1 MATYKVY
8 RKGNY
13 IIVEDSANKYWEEI
27 ALNTKISKEF
37 VDSTSYTITFKDV
50 KETWTMPFAD
60 IREADGTTYADVAT
74 WETWYTANTGFNA
87 ATTESVAA
95 LALSLSGKQDILVSS
110 DNIKTINGASL
121 LGSGNLVIAGGT
133 GSGPGDMTMAV
144 YDPDGD
150 GVVDAAEV
158 VPVVVRNTSSTI
170 TLRKGTIVYLSGST
184 GYRPNAYKA
193 QANAELTSSG
203 TFGAVLS
210 DIAPNSDGQVA
221 SMGTVHDL
229 DTRNTAPFPFTN
241 DVLVD
246 GDILWLDPANA
257 GYVTKTKP
265 QAPNHIVFIGIV
277 ARTSPTLG
285 RIIYRISNG
294 FELEEL
300 HNVFINGTLADK
312 HSLYYDAATSLW
324 KTNTIASIIG
334 YTPANKAGETFT
346 GAISATNLSGTNTGD
361 QDLSGLVVKNAAIT
375 GATKTKVTY
384 DAKGLVTV
392 GADAT
397 TADIADSTNKRY
409 VTDANLVVIGNTSGA
424 NTGDNAVNSLYSGL
438 AASKQ
443 NVITLTTTGTS
454 GTATLVGSTIN
465 VPQYANTN
473 IYNSNGVLITARSID
488 LNGKNIDFTDGI
500 GTSTVNFSVNDGG
513 DNYANIVQ
521 NLAGFNMTVGSAGF
535 SKTLYVDNNGV
546 GIYSSGTGGRYNLP
560 NSQPTANQIP
570 YAASAG
576 QLGFTSVKT
585 INGNSVLGS
594 GNISVGLVTTLT
606 TTGTSGAATLVS
618 GTLNIPQY
626 SGGSGSVPQSIIN
639 SSLIFYSNNC

>member
-8 RKGNY
+8 KKGNY

-27 ALNTKISKEF
+27 AANTKISKEF
-37 VDSTSYTITFKDV
+37 VDSTDYTITFKDV

-95 LALSLSGKQDILVSS
+95 LALSLSGKQDILVSGE
-110 DNIKTINGASL
+110 NIKTINGASI

-133 GSGPGDMTMAV
+133 GGAGDMTMAV

-158 VPVVVRNTSSTI
+158 IPVVVRNPSSTI

-184 GYRPNAYKA
+184 GWRPNAYKA

-294 FELEEL
+294 FEIDEL
-300 HNVFINGTLADK
+300 HNVFVDGTLADK

-324 KTNTIASIIG
+324 KTNTIPSILG
-334 YTPANKAGETFT
+334 YTPQS
-346 GAISATNLSGTNTGD
+346 AI
-361 QDLSGLVVKNAAIT
+361 
-375 GATKTKVTY
+375 
-384 DAKGLVTV
+384 
-392 GADAT
+392 
-397 TADIADSTNKRY
+397 
-409 VTDANLVVIGNTSGA
+409 
-424 NTGDNAVNSLYSGL
+424 
-438 AASKQ
+438 
-443 NVITLTTTGTS
+443 
-454 GTATLVGSTIN
+454 
-465 VPQYANTN
+465 
-473 IYNSNGVLITARSID
+473 
-488 LNGKNIDFTDGI
+488 
-500 GTSTVNFSVNDGG
+500 
-513 DNYANIVQ
+513 
-521 NLAGFNMTVGSAGF
+521 
-535 SKTLYVDNNGV
+535 
-546 GIYSSGTGGRYNLP
+546 
-560 NSQPTANQIP
+560 
-570 YAASAG
+570 
-576 QLGFTSVKT
+576 
-585 INGNSVLGS
+585 
-594 GNISVGLVTTLT
+594 TLT

-626 SGGSGSVPQSIIN
+626 SGGTVPQSIIN